1 MGNSWATR
9 GQAPTTRWSGQRESA
24 ARWSHSW
31 SGRRDSNPRP
41 PPWQKEKVIRAV
53 FSTCG
58 DGRIPS
64 LNRSFVY
71 PMLPVDFG
79 RYRVRDGTVTGPFR
93 LNGRSPHLVHRGT
106 KFQVSA
112 EDVQNNSSAHPAGGP
127 PRRLTDLVRT
137 PSRAR
142 SYSRSAVLTLTEGS
156 QKPQ

>member
-1 MGNSWATR
+1 MVTFLERTTGFEPAT
-9 GQAPTTRWSGQRESA
+9 PTWQKKGD
-24 ARWSHSW
+24 
-31 SGRRDSNPRP
+31 SGRLLYLRRWPN
-41 PPWQKEKVIRAV
+41 
-53 FSTCG
+53 
-58 DGRIPS
+58 PS

-127 PRRLTDLVRT
+127 PRV
-137 PSRAR
+137 A
-142 SYSRSAVLTLTEGS
+142 
-156 QKPQ
+156 